1 MLEARRNQ
9 YKAAALNAKHAGDIN
24 TAKRYVQ
31 NCCLKCPNICIKRKT
46 TFNLG

>member
-31 NCCLKCPNICIKRKT
+31 IAKVIMFL
-46 TFNLG
+46 